1 MKPTSSK
8 HKTDKRTFFV
18 RVICI
23 VLCVLML
30 GGLLTSALL
39 TIASAKSSA
48 EYKKEIAA
56 LKEEASK
63 ISKEGDALQAEMDA
77 NKGKQQ
83 TTIEQKTLIDKRI
96 QITES
101 EIRNANAQIQQ
112 YGLLIAEKQSE
123 LEAALAEQEELTQRY
138 KTRLRAME
146 ETGNISYWSVLFK
159 AKSFSDLLS
168 RIDSIHEVA
177 EADNRMLRE
186 IQEKADAIDQSRREL
201 EEELA
206 AQQNAKVVLEQLE
219 QELLTQ
225 RAEADSLMLELEEA
239 YLNLSDEFLAN
250 EDEEAAVRAQIMEA
264 QKAYE
269 KALKAEEAARLAEA
283 NKNNVAGG
291 KNPTTGSPS
300 ASGFISPLPK
310 GSTWVSCA
318 YGWRNHPLWGD
329 RRFHHGVDLAANQGT
344 PIYAIAAGTVTIA
357 SYTDANGYYVS
368 LSHGNGFGSI
378 YCHMTHY
385 TVKPGQSVKQGQIIG
400 YVGSTGWS
408 TGPHLHFEIHKNGS
422 SVNPMSYI
430 TLN

>member
-1 MKPTSSK
+1 MKPTSQK
-8 HKTDKRTFFV
+8 RKADKRTFMV
-18 RVICI
+18 RVICVI
-23 VLCVLML
+23 LCIIML

-39 TIASAKSSA
+39 TMTSAKSSS
-48 EYKKEIAA
+48 EIKKEIAA

-63 ISKEGDALQAEMDA
+63 ISKEGDALQAEMEA
-77 NKGKQQ
+77 TQGKQQ
-83 TTIEQKTLIDKRI
+83 TTIQQKTLIDKRI

-112 YGLLIAEKQSE
+112 YALLISEKQSE
-123 LEAALAEQEELTQRY
+123 LEAAQAEQEELNQRY

-146 ETGNISYWSVLFK
+146 ESGNISYWSVLFK
-159 AKSFSDLLS
+159 AKSFS
-168 RIDSIHEVA
+168 

-186 IQEKADAIDQSRREL
+186 IQEKADLIAQSRKEL
-201 EEELA
+201 EEEMA

-225 RAEADSLMLELEEA
+225 RAEADTLMLELQEA

-250 EDEEAAVRAQIMEA
+250 EDEEAAVRKQIMEA

-269 KALKAEEAARLAEA
+269 KALKEEEAKRLAEA
-283 NKNNVAGG
+283 NKNNAAGG
-291 KNPTTGSPS
+291 NKPTTGSPS
-300 ASGFISPLPK
+300 SSGFISPLPK

-368 LSHGNGFGSI
+368 LGHGNGFGSI

-385 TVKPGQSVKQGQIIG
+385 TVKAGQSVKQGQIIG

>member
-1 MKPTSSK
+1 MKPTSPK
-8 HKTDKRTFFV
+8 HKTDKRTVLV

-23 VLCVLML
+23 ILCVIML

-39 TIASAKSSA
+39 TMVSAKSSA
-48 EYKKEIAA
+48 EIKKEIAA
-56 LKEEASK
+56 LQEEANK
-63 ISKEGDALQAEMDA
+63 ISEEGDALQAEIDA
-77 NKGKQQ
+77 TKDKQQ
-83 TTIEQKTLIDKRI
+83 TTIEQKALIDKRI

-123 LEAALAEQEELTQRY
+123 LEAAQAEQEELNQRY

-239 YLNLSDEFLAN
+239 YLTLSDEFLAN
-250 EDEEAAVRAQIMEA
+250 EDEEASVRAQIMEA
-264 QKAYE
+264 QAAYE
-269 KALKAEEAARLAEA
+269 KALKEEEAKRLAEA

-291 KNPTTGSPS
+291 KENTTSSPS

-385 TVKPGQSVKQGQIIG
+385 TVKSGQSVKQGEIIG